1 MMRSLWFSLTLL
13 SLIAL
18 LAATDM
24 LFASR
29 GIKAMEEM
37 EERMEKSE
45 VIFEEDLRETKR
57 IFEKYRLLFSISVSM
72 EAVDG
77 MENALLLLESASKN
91 NSAAESSA
99 AVVSY
104 KYALYSLRDMAMPSL
119 ETVF

>member
-13 SLIAL
+13 ALIAL

-104 KYALYSLRDMAMPSL
+104 KYALYRLRDMAMPSL

>member
-1 MMRSLWFSLTLL
+1 MRSLCFSLALL

-18 LAATDM
+18 IAAADT

-29 GIKAMEEM
+29 GIEAMETVEK
-37 EERMEKSE
+37 RMQEGE
-45 VIFEEDLRETKR
+45 VILEEDANEARR
-57 IFEKYRLLFSISVSM
+57 IFEKYRMLFSVSVSM

-77 MENALLLLESASKN
+77 MENALLLLDSASKN
-91 NSAAESSA
+91 KSAAESSA

-104 KYALYSLRDMAMPSL
+104 KYALYRLRDMALPSL

>member
-1 MMRSLWFSLTLL
+1 MMRSLCFSLALL

-18 LAATDM
+18 IAATDT

-29 GIKAMEEM
+29 GIEAMEAVEK
-37 EERMEKSE
+37 RMREGE
-45 VIFEEDLRETKR
+45 VILEEDANEARR
-57 IFEKYRLLFSISVSM
+57 IFEKYRLLFSVSVTM

-77 MENALLLLESASKN
+77 MENALLLLDSASKN
-91 NSAAESSA
+91 KSAAESSA

-104 KYALYSLRDMAMPSL
+104 KYALYRLRDMALPSL

>member
-1 MMRSLWFSLTLL
+1 MMRSLWFSLALL

-18 LAATDM
+18 FAATDM

-104 KYALYSLRDMAMPSL
+104 KYALYRLRDMAMPSL